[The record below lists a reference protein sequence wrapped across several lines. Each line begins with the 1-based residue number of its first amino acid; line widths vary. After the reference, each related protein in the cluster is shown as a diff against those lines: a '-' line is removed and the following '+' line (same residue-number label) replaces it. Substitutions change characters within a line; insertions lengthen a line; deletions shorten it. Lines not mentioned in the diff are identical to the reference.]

1 MALNR
6 SAPIRPSKAP
16 NLPNAP
22 REGYNFGYFD
32 QYSNVLRLYFNQ
44 IDNFGASLLNGSGGG
59 SITFPYGAFSSSA
72 TQSAASNTAT
82 ALTFNATDFAN
93 GFSIVSNSR
102 ITPDYPGLYNLQF
115 SIQAQSLSTANE
127 DIFIWLKQY
136 TAATT
141 TLADISGS
149 TGKIGLLQRKGPAN
163 PNSGIYGWN
172 YYVSLAAGD
181 YLQIYWSTTNG
192 TDVTIPYYAASGS
205 PTKPSTQSVVATM
218 TFVSAIY

>member
-22 REGYNFGYFD
+22 REGYDAGYFD

-59 SITFPYGAFSSSA
+59 SVTFPYGAFSSSV

-82 ALTFNATDFAN
+82 ALTFNTTDFAN

-102 ITPDYPGLYNLQF
+102 ITPSYPGLYNLQF
-115 SIQAQSLSTANE
+115 SVQLQSLSNAPE
-127 DIFIWLKQY
+127 DTYIWLKQY
-136 TAATT
+136 KAATA
-141 TLADISGS
+141 TLADIAGS
-149 TGKIGLLQRKGPAN
+149 TGVVGLLARKN
-163 PNSGIYGWN
+163 PGDPSHDIKGWN
-172 YYVSLAAGD
+172 YYVSLAEGD

-205 PTKPSTQSVVATM
+205 PTKPATQSVVATM
-218 TFVSAIY
+218 SFVSAIY

>member
-6 SAPIRPSKAP
+6 SAPLRPSKAP

-59 SITFPYGAFSSSA
+59 SITFPYGAFSSGV

-82 ALTFNATDFAN
+82 ALTFNTTDFTN

-102 ITPDYPGLYNLQF
+102 ITPEFPGLYNLQF
-115 SIQAQSLSTANE
+115 SVQIQNLSNAPQ
-127 DIFIWLKQY
+127 DVYIWLKQY
-136 TAATT
+136 TAATA
-141 TLADISGS
+141 TLADIAGS
-149 TGKIGLLQRKGPAN
+149 TGVVGLLARKN
-163 PNSGIYGWN
+163 PGDPSHDIKGWN
-172 YYVSLAAGD
+172 YYVSMAAGD

-192 TDVTIPYYAASGS
+192 TDVSIPYYAASGS
-205 PTKPSTQSVVATM
+205 PTKPATQSVVATM
-218 TFVSAIY
+218 SFVSALY

>member
-1 MALNR
+1 
-6 SAPIRPSKAP
+6 
-16 NLPNAP
+16 
-22 REGYNFGYFD
+22 
-32 QYSNVLRLYFNQ
+32 
-44 IDNFGASLLNGSGGG
+44 
-59 SITFPYGAFSSSA
+59 
-72 TQSAASNTAT
+72 
-82 ALTFNATDFAN
+82 
-93 GFSIVSNSR
+93 
-102 ITPDYPGLYNLQF
+102 LQF

-136 TAATT
+136 TAATS

>member
-22 REGYNFGYFD
+22 REGYNANYFD

-44 IDNFGASLLNGSGGG
+44 IDNFGTSLLNGSGGG
-59 SITFPYGAFSSSA
+59 SVTFPYGAFSSGV

-82 ALTFNATDFAN
+82 ALTFNTTDFAN

-102 ITPDYPGLYNLQF
+102 ITPSYPGIYNLQF
-115 SIQAQSLSTANE
+115 SVQLQSLSNAPE
-127 DIFIWLKQY
+127 DTYIWLKQNG
-136 TAATT
+136 T
-141 TLADISGS
+141 DIAGS
-149 TGKIGLLQRKGPAN
+149 TGVVGLLARKN
-163 PNSGIYGWN
+163 PGDPSHDIKGWN
-172 YYVSLAAGD
+172 YYVSMAVGD

-192 TDVTIPYYAASGS
+192 TDVTIPYYAASAS
-205 PTKPSTQSVVATM
+205 PTKPATQSVVATM
-218 TFVSAIY
+218 SFVSALY